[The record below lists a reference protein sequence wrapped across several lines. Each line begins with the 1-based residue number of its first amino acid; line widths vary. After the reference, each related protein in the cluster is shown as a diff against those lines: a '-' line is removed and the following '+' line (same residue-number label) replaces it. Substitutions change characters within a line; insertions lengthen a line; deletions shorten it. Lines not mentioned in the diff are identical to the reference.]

1 VIAPSRSSSLRR
13 TISMVD
19 LGDDFEFSLRKDKDA
34 RLGLAFG
41 LGLSGAIIEGSPQAR
56 YYYYTVGGAGGSRA

>member
-1 VIAPSRSSSLRR
+1 
-13 TISMVD
+13 MVD